1 MSFFLM
7 FKVSPSFPPNQRP
20 LTNFNYG
27 NSPRVAPFYKVK
39 LTTHFVKE
47 MKYSLMIV

>member
-27 NSPRVAPFYKVK
+27 NSPRVAPFYN
-39 LTTHFVKE
+39 TEFCGYTG
-47 MKYSLMIV
+47 KYTIDF